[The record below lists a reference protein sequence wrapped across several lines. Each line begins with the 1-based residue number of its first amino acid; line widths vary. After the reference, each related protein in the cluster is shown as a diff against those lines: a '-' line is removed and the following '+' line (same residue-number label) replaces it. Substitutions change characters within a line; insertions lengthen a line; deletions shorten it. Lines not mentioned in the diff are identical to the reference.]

1 MKKRVGYY
9 KLQRPLQWA
18 ETIFDPVI
26 NKKSAVILIILAA
39 KKVAT

>member
-18 ETIFDPVI
+18 ETIFDLVI
-26 NKKSAVILIILAA
+26 NKKSALILIILD
-39 KKVAT
+39 

>member
-9 KLQRPLQWA
+9 KLERPLKWA

-26 NKKSAVILIILAA
+26 NEKSKVILIILD
-39 KKVAT
+39 